1 MTQSLPTRADRRSLV
16 IGFGFATA
24 TAMWALGYIAFMNPG
39 LILGELVFILE
50 LLLIVAGGAYA
61 GRQLGTITA
70 GVLTGMVSAMVNL
83 LIIGSIV
90 RGGGTDLALWVVG
103 LFVGSGILG
112 AVGAGIGRLGFDPN
126 RPCRLEPSAF
136 FSMVAAATVFVLI
149 VTGGLVTSMEAGL
162 AVPDWPNSF
171 GHNMLLYP
179 LSEMTGGIFYEHAHR
194 LYGMLVGFTSL
205 VLLALVW
212 IHDKRGWVRGFAFVI
227 FAMVC
232 IQGLMGGLRVTGHLT
247 DSQVDVRP
255 NTALAIA
262 HGMFG
267 QLTFMAFVVLAAVSS
282 RRWRDTSVRPIVING
297 AGGDRTWSMVLVLAI
312 VMQLFLGAC
321 YRHLATPPLDGAP
334 KPEPP
339 AWAMQGHLTFSIV
352 VLVVAFIAGIR
363 ASTRKE
369 AGVPVVPSL
378 GQAVNA
384 LVGIQFLLG
393 IIAFVTTV
401 IRKTTE
407 IPIWELVPT
416 SAHQANGALLL
427 ASAAALMVTTRRYE
441 APTTETSDIAREE
454 ALPA

>member
-1 MTQSLPTRADRRSLV
+1 MSEEHPNPADRRSLIV
-16 IGFGFATA
+16 GFGFATA
-24 TAMWALGYIAFMNPG
+24 TAMWALGYVAFMNPG
-39 LILGELVFILE
+39 FILGELVFILE
-50 LLLIVAGGAYA
+50 LLLVVAGGMLA
-61 GRQLGTITA
+61 GRRLGTVSA
-70 GVLTGMVSAMVNL
+70 GVWTGLVSATVNL

-90 RGGGTDLALWVVG
+90 RGGGADLALWIGG
-103 LFVGSGILG
+103 LYLGSGLLG
-112 AVGAGIGRLGFDPN
+112 ALGAAIGRRGFDPA
-126 RPCRLEPSAF
+126 RPCRLDPSGF
-136 FSMVAAATVFVLI
+136 FSLVAAATVFVLI

-205 VLLALVW
+205 VLLVLVW

-282 RRWRDTSVRPIVING
+282 RRWRDSSIRPVALPE
-297 AGGDRTWSMVLVLAI
+297 AGGDRAWSMVLVAAI

-339 AWAMQGHLTFSIV
+339 AWAMHGHLTFSIV

-363 ASTRKE
+363 AKTRHD
-369 AGVPVVPSL
+369 AGVPVVPGL
-378 GQAVNA
+378 GRAVNA
-384 LVGIQFLLG
+384 LVGIQFVLG
-393 IIAFVTTV
+393 ILAFVTTI

-427 ASAAALMVTTRRYE
+427 ATSAALMVTVRRYE
-441 APTTETSDIAREE
+441 RPVIEASDVPPETAPA
-454 ALPA
+454 

>member
-1 MTQSLPTRADRRSLV
+1 MSDPSPSPADRRSLV
-16 IGFGFATA
+16 LGFGFATA
-24 TAMWALGYIAFMNPG
+24 TAMWALGYVAFMNPG
-39 LILGELVFILE
+39 FILGEIVFVLE
-50 LLLIVAGGAYA
+50 LLLISAGGAFA
-61 GRQLGTITA
+61 GRRLGKISA
-70 GVLTGMVSAMVNL
+70 GLWTGVVSAVVNL

-90 RGGGTDLALWVVG
+90 RGGGSDLILWIAG
-103 LFVGSGILG
+103 LFIGSGILG
-112 AVGAGIGRLGFDPN
+112 AIGAAVGRIGFDPD
-126 RPCRLEPSAF
+126 RPCRLDPSGF
-136 FSMVAAATVFVLI
+136 FSLVAAATVFVLI

-212 IHDKRGWVRGFAFVI
+212 IHDKRGWVRGFTFVI

-232 IQGLMGGLRVTGHLT
+232 LQGLMGGLRVTGHLT

-282 RRWRDTSVRPIVING
+282 RRWRDASIRPVVVPE
-297 AGGDRTWSMVLVLAI
+297 AGGDRNWSMILVAAI
-312 VMQLFLGAC
+312 ILQLFLGAC

-334 KPEPP
+334 KPEAP
-339 AWAMQGHLTFSIV
+339 AWAMHGHLTFSMV

-369 AGVPVVPSL
+369 VGVLVVP
-378 GQAVNA
+378 GFGRAVNA

-407 IPIWELVPT
+407 IPVWELVPT

-427 ASAAALMVTTRRYE
+427 AAAAALMVTVRRYE
-441 APTTETSDIAREE
+441 CPDPASSDVPREP
-454 ALPA
+454 LPA

>member
-1 MTQSLPTRADRRSLV
+1 MTEAVPSPSNRRSL
-16 IGFGFATA
+16 ILGFGFATA
-24 TAMWALGYIAFMNPG
+24 TAMWALGYVAFMNPG
-39 LILGELVFILE
+39 LLLGEVVFGLE
-50 LLLIVAGGAYA
+50 LLLVVGGGFFA
-61 GRQLGTITA
+61 GRRLGSIAA
-70 GVLTGMVSAMVNL
+70 GAWTGVVSAIVNL

-90 RGGGTDLALWVVG
+90 RGGGTDLAIWILG
-103 LFVGSGILG
+103 LFAGSGILG
-112 AVGAGIGRLGFDPN
+112 ALGAAFGRRGHDPTL
-126 RPCRLEPSAF
+126 PCRLDPSGF

-205 VLLALVW
+205 VLLILVW
-212 IHDKRGWVRGFAFVI
+212 IHDKRGWVRSFAFVI

-255 NTALAIA
+255 NTGLAIA

-282 RRWRDTSVRPIVING
+282 RRWRDGSIQPVKLSE
-297 AGGDRTWSMVLVLAI
+297 AGGDRAWSMILVVAI

-339 AWAMQGHLTFSIV
+339 PWAMHGHLTFSIV
-352 VLVVAFIAGIR
+352 VLIVAFIAGIR
-363 ASTRKE
+363 AKTRQE
-369 AGVPVVPSL
+369 AGVPVVPSF
-378 GQAVNA
+378 GRAVNA
-384 LVGIQFLLG
+384 LVGIQFILG

-401 IRKTTE
+401 IRKTTD

-441 APTTETSDIAREE
+441 SPIIAASDASPKSV
-454 ALPA
+454 PA

>member
-1 MTQSLPTRADRRSLV
+1 MPEAHPSPADRRSL
-16 IGFGFATA
+16 ILGFGFATA
-24 TAMWALGYIAFMNPG
+24 TAMWALGYVAFMNPG
-39 LILGELVFILE
+39 LILGEVVFGLE
-50 LLLIVAGGAYA
+50 LLLIVAGGIFA
-61 GRQLGTITA
+61 GRRLGSIAA
-70 GVLTGMVSAMVNL
+70 GAWTGLVAAMVNL

-90 RGGGTDLALWVVG
+90 RGGGADLAMWIGG

-112 AVGAGIGRLGFDPN
+112 ALGAAFGRRGFDPT
-126 RPCRLEPSAF
+126 RPCRLDPSGF
-136 FSMVAAATVFVLI
+136 FSLVAAATVFVLI

-205 VLLALVW
+205 VLMVLVW
-212 IHDKRGWVRGFAFVI
+212 IHDQRSWVRGFAFVI

-247 DSQVDVRP
+247 DSQVDVSP

-282 RRWRDTSVRPIVING
+282 RRWRDDSIRPVKLSE
-297 AGGDRTWSMVLVLAI
+297 ASGDRAWSTVLVVAI

-339 AWAMQGHLTFSIV
+339 AWAMHGHLTFSIV
-352 VLVVAFIAGIR
+352 VLIVAFIAGIR
-363 ASTRKE
+363 AKARHD
-369 AGVPVVPSL
+369 AGVPVVPGL
-378 GQAVNA
+378 GRAVNA
-384 LVGIQFLLG
+384 LVGIQFILG
-393 IIAFVTTV
+393 IIAFVTTI
-401 IRKTTE
+401 IRKTTD
-407 IPIWELVPT
+407 IPIWELIPT

-441 APTTETSDIAREE
+441 SPIIESADVTAES
-454 ALPA
+454 LPA